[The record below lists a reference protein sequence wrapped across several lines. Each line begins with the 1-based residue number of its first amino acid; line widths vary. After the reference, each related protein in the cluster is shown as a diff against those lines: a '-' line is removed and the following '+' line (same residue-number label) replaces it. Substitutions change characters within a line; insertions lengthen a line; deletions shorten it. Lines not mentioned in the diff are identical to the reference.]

1 MRGNTSY
8 QEHTGQHLR
17 YSLSLAS
24 SRRPAM
30 GPSQRQGGYGSFS
43 RAVSQPNQNQMGTRM
58 IGNIKKLVSERG
70 FGFIAGNDGQDVF
83 FHFSACRAMS
93 GTPDPKLFENL
104 KPGDSVEYEL
114 DRSGRHTGLRASL
127 VSLKAYKADV
137 PRCAICD
144 RDTVQDPVKPILMSN
159 KLVCR
164 PCAYNIVALTAEM
177 IPGPQGALARAPIG
191 SVSKARFSDGEEA

>member
-8 QEHTGQHLR
+8 QECAGQHLR

-30 GPSQRQGGYGSFS
+30 GLSQKQGGYGNFS
-43 RAVSQPNQNQMGTRM
+43 RAVSQPNQNQMGIRM
-58 IGNIKKLVSERG
+58 TGNIKKLVLERG
-70 FGFIAGNDGQDVF
+70 FGFIAGSDGQDVF

-127 VSLKAYKADV
+127 VSLKAYKADA

-164 PCAYNIVALTAEM
+164 PCAYNIVALTA
-177 IPGPQGALARAPIG
+177 PCGP
-191 SVSKARFSDGEEA
+191 VSKARFSDGKEA

>member
-1 MRGNTSY
+1 MT
-8 QEHTGQHLR
+8 
-17 YSLSLAS
+17 
-24 SRRPAM
+24 
-30 GPSQRQGGYGSFS
+30 
-43 RAVSQPNQNQMGTRM
+43 
-58 IGNIKKLVSERG
+58 GNIKKLVSERG

-137 PRCAICD
+137 PRCAICELN
-144 RDTVQDPVKPILMSN
+144 TTEDPTKPLLMSN
-159 KLVCR
+159 KLICIRCVSSITTLAAIQ
-164 PCAYNIVALTAEM
+164 PA
-177 IPGPQGALARAPIG
+177 GAPRT
-191 SVSKARFSDGEEA
+191 

>member
-1 MRGNTSY
+1 M
-8 QEHTGQHLR
+8 
-17 YSLSLAS
+17 
-24 SRRPAM
+24 
-30 GPSQRQGGYGSFS
+30 
-43 RAVSQPNQNQMGTRM
+43 AVSLDVKDKKILSELDYNSRIPLTLLARRVRLSKEVVHYR
-58 IGNIKKLVSERG
+58 IKKLVSERG

-114 DRSGRHTGLRASL
+114 DRSGHHTGLRASL

-164 PCAYNIVALTAEM
+164 PCAYSIVALTAEM
-177 IPGPQGALARAPIG
+177 VPGPQGALAKAPIG